1 MGIARLQER
10 EEDHELLQELR
21 RMLVSSAG
29 QDQPHLPQKR
39 FSSKS
44 AYEDDSEEKLV
55 CVTSGVSFLGLAVV
69 NRLLLRGYSVRII
82 VNNSV
87 DVEKLREMT
96 TANVN
101 VTVVMAKLAEVE
113 SLSQAFQGCRGV
125 FHTSGFTDP
134 AGLSGYTKS
143 MADIEVKASQNV
155 MRACA
160 VTPSVRK
167 CVLTSSLLACVWQ
180 EQDISQNDL
189 STIPVINH
197 DCWSNESLCIEKKL
211 WYALGKLRAEKAAW
225 TLAKETGLKLTTI
238 CPGLITGP
246 EFFSRNPTATIAYL
260 KGAQEMYQCGVL
272 ATVDVMRLA
281 EVHVSVYEAMN
292 KSAFG
297 RYICFDRVIETEKE
311 AEKLAGET
319 GMSKK
324 KICRNYEGSSSVHH
338 LRYELSNKK
347 LTNLLSGTL
356 RSCYNQNQQF
366 Y

>member
-1 MGIARLQER
+1 MGR

-21 RMLVSSAG
+21 PMLVTSAG
-29 QDQPHLPQKR
+29 QDKPQLPQKR
-39 FSSKS
+39 FSVKS
-44 AYEDDSEEKLV
+44 ASTDHDSDDKLV

-69 NRLLLRGYSVRII
+69 NLLLLRGYSVRII
-82 VNNSV
+82 VYNSV

-125 FHTSGFTDP
+125 FHTSGYTDP

-143 MADIEVKASQNV
+143 MAEIEVKASENV
-155 MRACA
+155 MRAC
-160 VTPSVRK
+160 VTATVRK
-167 CVLTSSLLACVWQ
+167 CVLTSSLLACVWH
-180 EQDISQNDL
+180 EQNDL

-197 DCWSNESLCIEKKL
+197 DSWSNESLCIHKKL
-211 WYALGKLRAEKAAW
+211 WYALGKLRAEKASW

-246 EFFSRNPTATIAYL
+246 EFCSRNPTATIAYL
-260 KGAQEMYQCGVL
+260 KGAQEMYRSGVL

-281 EVHVSVYEAMN
+281 EAHVSVYEEIN

-297 RYICFDRVIETEKE
+297 RYICFDQVIETEKQ

-319 GMSKK
+319 STSRN
-324 KICRNYEGSSSVHH
+324 KICGNEEGFSIVHH
-338 LRYELSNKK
+338 LRYELSSKK
-347 LTNLLSGTL
+347 LTNLLSRTM
-356 RSCYNQNQQF
+356 RSCYNQNKE
-366 Y
+366 YY